1 MLCVLRKVVVAA
13 APAEREA
20 LEASPVHI
28 ITINRNDSTNSNN
41 RYPAIKC
48 VYIYITTSINS
59 IIIMI
64 SIMIT
69 ITIITI
75 INVVTIPNAINCM
88 YLLVVILIPINIDQ

>member
-1 MLCVLRKVVVAA
+1 
-13 APAEREA
+13 
-20 LEASPVHI
+20 
-28 ITINRNDSTNSNN
+28 
-41 RYPAIKC
+41 
-48 VYIYITTSINS
+48 
-59 IIIMI
+59 MI